1 MPYTRK
7 LIYSPTSPLFSLSCT
22 HAHTRTLIL
31 ILTVCYKPPYPR
43 SQTLVLLNDN
53 PFPRHS
59 PWRYK
64 HRRRTKCIQRNLS
77 CPHTRDIW
85 FRVCL
90 TFISLGDILFS
101 LMVALESKATSF
113 RTTKSKTP
121 ACLLT
126 PTCLLRSM
134 APSIHLGKCQQGPPC
149 CATGLLEADGY
160 RDLGF
165 RPSSFRV
172 PIPRF
177 GLGRGS
183 QEAGRPPCPS
193 LRRGC
198 KGEDVNCNV

>member
-134 APSIHLGKCQQGPPC
+134 APSIHLGKYQKRRTMSAGPP
-149 CATGLLEADGY
+149 LLCNRIAGS
-160 RDLGF
+160 GW
-165 RPSSFRV
+165 
-172 PIPRF
+172 IPRSR
-177 GLGRGS
+177 LSSELVPSTDTPLRPGS
-183 QEAGRPPCPS
+183 RLSGSWASS
-193 LRRGC
+193 LSLSP
-198 KGEDVNCNV
+198 